1 MKPRPIA
8 SLADRTGAEHVHGE
22 AVRSMFDRIAGRYD
36 LMNRLLSGGI
46 DVSWRKAAVAELD
59 HAPEGA
65 LLDLCAGT
73 LDLASLLEKA
83 QPSRRIV
90 AADFSRGML
99 AKGKERGVAPRTE
112 VVVADA
118 TELPFDAASFA
129 GIVCG
134 FGMRNLANL
143 EKALE
148 EARRVLKTGG
158 ILVVLDFFRPERLA
172 SRALHTFYAES
183 VIPFIGKAVAGEPEA
198 YQYLVASMQGMK
210 SRAAF
215 EAMLSV
221 AGFCAVR
228 GRDLSLGIAS
238 IVRAEV
244 PR

>member
-1 MKPRPIA
+1 MKDKPIA
-8 SLADRTGAEHVHGE
+8 SFAERSGAERVHGE

-59 HAPEGA
+59 AAPEGA

-73 LDLASLLEKA
+73 LDLASLLEKVHPA
-83 QPSRRIV
+83 RRVV
-90 AADFSRGML
+90 AADFSRAML
-99 AKGKERGVAPRTE
+99 AKGKARGVAPRTE
-112 VVVADA
+112 IVVADA
-118 TELPFDAASFA
+118 AELPFDAASFA

-143 EKALE
+143 EKALG
-148 EARRVLKTGG
+148 EARRVLAPGG
-158 ILVVLDFFRPERLA
+158 ILVVLEFFRPVRLA
-172 SRALHTFYAES
+172 SRALHTLYAES
-183 VIPFIGKAVAGEPEA
+183 VIPLIGKAVAGEREA
-198 YQYLVASMQGMK
+198 YQYLVSSMQGMK

-215 EAMLSV
+215 EAMLAG
-221 AGFCAVR
+221 AGFSAVR

-238 IVRAEV
+238 IVRGEV